1 MGKTLKQICYILFSL
16 FFLPTCSKEDS
27 DSNTW
32 KEEYRIINESD
43 YSVKITEEVFEGEK
57 IHTIPGNDSLIV
69 IIGKIA
75 MEDYIKRP
83 FQYVSSMLL
92 DSVIVPMLEKNK
104 FSLNYDE
111 NFTLISF
118 SEEYRV
124 YRHVISN
131 EDYQYAIEHR
141 LQ

>member
-1 MGKTLKQICYILFSL
+1 MGKTLKLICCVLFSL
-16 FFLPTCSKEDS
+16 FFLPNCSKEDS
-27 DSNTW
+27 DSNKW
-32 KEEYRIINESD
+32 KEEYRIINESN

-57 IHTIPGNDSLIV
+57 VHTIAKNDSLIV
-69 IIGKIA
+69 VIGKVA

-83 FQYVSSMLL
+83 FQYVTSMLL
-92 DSVIVPMLEKNK
+92 DSVEIPMLEKNK

-131 EDYQYAIEHR
+131 DDYQYAVEHR